1 MIKIAII
8 GIAVALL
15 GMPFRLIKGEYS
27 LYIGLAGCLLVFVFV
42 VGKLEQVLELLKTIQ
57 ELLPIDRAYTELL
70 LKMVGITYITEFSQ
84 DICKDAGFGAV
95 ANQIGI
101 AGKLT
106 LLGMSLP
113 IIQGVIDSFL
123 LFGTT

>member
-42 VGKLEQVLELLKTIQ
+42 VGKLEQVLELLKTMQ
-57 ELLPIDRAYTELL
+57 ELLPIDRFLRHKKAVLHP
-70 LKMVGITYITEFSQ
+70 LK
-84 DICKDAGFGAV
+84 
-95 ANQIGI
+95 
-101 AGKLT
+101 
-106 LLGMSLP
+106 P
-113 IIQGVIDSFL
+113 
-123 LFGTT
+123 